1 MSNHDHHGMKRL
13 EGLNPFCSARNYGE
27 EQYGDQR
34 DDRFGR
40 LFPELSPAYTRPDI
54 LAAIGAVGGPMDG
67 KSANDRTDSVP
78 VGMVFF
84 GQFVDHDVTLDAST
98 SFDSVVDNPGE
109 IANVRTPTLD
119 LDCIYGLGPEAQ
131 PYLFAQG
138 GAFGGAKLLT
148 GADNP
153 GQAGLN
159 DHDLLRAPNGRA
171 IIGDPRNDENRIIS
185 QIQLAIIRFHN
196 LVCDTLNAEDG
207 LEGHDLY
214 EEARRTTTWHY
225 QWALVNDFL
234 TDMCGR
240 PVVEKILG
248 CGRQH
253 YCGNV
258 PFIPVEFSVAAYRFG
273 HSMIPMKI
281 QTRTGGAKLE
291 LFGTTLGVGFD
302 AVTDPAGVVDWHE
315 LLFTPQNRKV
325 ERAQK
330 LDTKLAGDLLNLPF
344 ISGSAAE
351 KSLATRNLL
360 RGNTFLMPGGEKIAA
375 AIGCPPEQIDK
386 VIKAVATV
394 NSDLGADGIPLW
406 LYLLAEAQV
415 IGRAETDGSTK
426 EGEALGPVGATIVAE
441 VLIGL
446 LELDD
451 HSYLGA
457 NRNWSPREEWNTLG
471 KLVTAAQP
479 ASLP

>member
-1 MSNHDHHGMKRL
+1 MTNPDHHGMKSL
-13 EGLNPFCSARNYGE
+13 EGMNPYCSFSQYGHE
-27 EQYGDQR
+27 NLGDQR

-40 LFPELSPAYTRPDI
+40 MFPELNPAYTRPDI
-54 LAAIGAVGGPMDG
+54 IQAIGRSGGPMDG
-67 KSANDRTDSVP
+67 KSANDRTDTVP
-78 VGMVFF
+78 VGMIFF
-84 GQFVDHDVTLDAST
+84 GQFVDHDITLDAST
-98 SFDSVVDNPGE
+98 TFDSVIDNPGE

-131 PYLFAQG
+131 PYLFEQG
-138 GAFGGAKLLT
+138 GAFGGVKLLT

-153 GQAGLN
+153 GQGGIAE
-159 DHDLLRAPNGRA
+159 HDLLRSPNGRA

-196 LVCDTLNAEDG
+196 LVAETLHAEDA

-214 EEARRTTTWHY
+214 EEARIAVTWHY

-234 TDMCGR
+234 TAICGQ
-240 PVVEKILG
+240 PVVERILG
-248 CGRQH
+248 CGRSQ

-258 PFIPVEFSVAAYRFG
+258 PFIPVEFAVAAYRFG
-273 HSMIPMKI
+273 HSMIPMSI
-281 QTRTGGAKLE
+281 QTRTGEAKLE
-291 LFGTTLGVGFD
+291 LFGTTLGRGFD
-302 AVTDPAGVVDWHE
+302 AVSDPKAVVDWHE
-315 LLFTPQNRKV
+315 LLFTPENRQV

-330 LDTKLAGDLLNLPF
+330 LDTKLAGDLLKLPF
-344 ISGSAAE
+344 ISAPDEA
-351 KSLATRNLL
+351 SLATRNLL
-360 RGNTFLMPGGEKIAA
+360 RGNTFLLPGGEKIAQ
-375 AIGCPPEQIDK
+375 AIGCPQDQIDLVLDK
-386 VIKAVATV
+386 VAAI
-394 NSDLGADGIPLW
+394 NSDLGRDGIPLW
-406 LYLLAEAQV
+406 LYLLAEAEV
-415 IGRAETDGSTK
+415 IGRAETNGSTK

-441 VLIGL
+441 VIIGL

-479 ASLP
+479 ALPAV